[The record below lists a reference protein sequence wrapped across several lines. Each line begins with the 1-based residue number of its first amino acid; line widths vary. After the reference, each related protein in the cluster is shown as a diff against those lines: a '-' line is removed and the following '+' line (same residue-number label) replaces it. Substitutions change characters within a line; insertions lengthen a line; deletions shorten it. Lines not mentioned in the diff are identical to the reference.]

1 MQHFSLKIIQ
11 IGNSL
16 GVTLPKEAL
25 AALKVEKGDSLTLTP
40 APDGF
45 RLASYDADKTRQLE
59 AARKVM
65 KNRRHALR
73 ELAK

>member
-1 MQHFSLKIIQ
+1 MHFSLKIIQ

-25 AALKVEKGDSLTLTP
+25 AALKVEKGDTLTLTP

-45 RLASYDADKTRQLE
+45 RVTPYDPEVDQQVDAGRQIMRE
-59 AARKVM
+59 YRDT
-65 KNRRHALR
+65 LR
-73 ELAK
+73 ALAK

>member
-1 MQHFSLKIIQ
+1 MNIKVKVVQ

-25 AALKVEKGDSLTLTP
+25 AALKVEKGDTLILTE
-40 APDGF
+40 APDGIRF
-45 RLASYDADKTRQLE
+45 TSYDPETSRQLE
-59 AARKVM
+59 ATRTVM
-65 KNRRHALR
+65 KKRRHALR

>member
-1 MQHFSLKIIQ
+1 MHHTLKIIR

-16 GVTLPKEAL
+16 GVTLPKDVL
-25 AALKVEKGDSLTLTP
+25 AALKVDKGDTLTLTP

-45 RLASYDADKTRQLE
+45 RVAPYDAERARQLE
-59 AARKVM
+59 AARQIM
-65 KNRRHALR
+65 KRRRHALR

>member
-1 MQHFSLKIIQ
+1 MHYRLKIIQ

-25 AALKVEKGDSLTLTP
+25 AELNVDKGDTITLTP

-45 RLASYDADKTRQLE
+45 RVAPYDSDKASQLE
-59 AARKVM
+59 TVRKIM
-65 KNRRHALR
+65 KKRRHALR